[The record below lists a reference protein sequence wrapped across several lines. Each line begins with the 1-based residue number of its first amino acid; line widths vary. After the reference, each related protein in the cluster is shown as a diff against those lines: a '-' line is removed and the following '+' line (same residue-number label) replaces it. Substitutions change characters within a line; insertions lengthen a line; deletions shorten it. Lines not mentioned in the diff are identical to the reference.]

1 MNPQQVVD
9 KILAE
14 AHAEAEKIRREA
26 EERQAAEQSRFDEQ
40 MAEFRKQTEQMAA
53 QAAQAEK
60 AQLLALA
67 RMEAAKDYLREKAK
81 ILDEVFARSRRRIQD
96 LPDDEYRELMARL
109 LLEAVETGDEQ
120 VVAGQ
125 DDSRIDSKLVNEV
138 NSRLKAQGK
147 GKGKAGLSL
156 SQEKH
161 HLGGGFLL
169 KRGRIQTNVTTDVL
183 VDQARNDLEI
193 ELSDELFKDGDVRGT
208 R

>member
-81 ILDEVFARSRRRIQD
+81 ILDEVFARSRRRIQE

>member
-40 MAEFRKQTEQMAA
+40 MAEFREQTEQMAA

-81 ILDEVFARSRRRIQD
+81 ILDEVFARSRRRIQE

-109 LLEAVETGDEQ
+109 LLEAVEAGDEQ

-147 GKGKAGLSL
+147 GKGGLSL

>member
-40 MAEFRKQTEQMAA
+40 MAEFREQTEQMAA

-147 GKGKAGLSL
+147 GKGKGGLSL